1 MRHKTTNTI
10 AEFQTFTL
18 EQIQQ
23 AYRNV
28 TKDEQYNFKFTQDT
42 PEKCQEILG
51 VLAQD
56 GKVFPVDFDGVYYS
70 YFSDMAGILL
80 FTVVSVPQERVR
92 PTFALNEI
100 INSNKKK

>member
-23 AYRNV
+23 AYRHVN
-28 TKDEQYNFKFTQDT
+28 KDYTFQFTQDT
-42 PEKCQEILG
+42 PEKCQEILD
-51 VLAQD
+51 VLAKD
-56 GKVFPVDFDGVYYS
+56 GKVFPVDFDGIYYS
-70 YFSDMAGILL
+70 YLANMAGIIL